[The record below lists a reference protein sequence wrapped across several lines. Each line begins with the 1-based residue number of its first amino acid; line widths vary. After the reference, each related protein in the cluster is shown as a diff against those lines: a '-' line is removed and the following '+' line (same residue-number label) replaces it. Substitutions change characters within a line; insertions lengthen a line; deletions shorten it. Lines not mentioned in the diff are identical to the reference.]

1 MTKVMSSY
9 VVADQIKNNFL
20 DLEDM
25 VLISEKA
32 WRMEGS
38 KMFIQEGKKVSVLD
52 LLKGVIIQ
60 SGNDATVALAEYVGG
75 TEGASLT

>member
-1 MTKVMSSY
+1 
-9 VVADQIKNNFL
+9 
-20 DLEDM
+20 
-25 VLISEKA
+25 
-32 WRMEGS
+32 MEGS

-75 TEGASLT
+75 TEESSLT

>member
-1 MTKVMSSY
+1 MSSY

-25 VLISEKA
+25 VLISEKTGDG
-32 WRMEGS
+32 RI

-75 TEGASLT
+75 TEEASLT